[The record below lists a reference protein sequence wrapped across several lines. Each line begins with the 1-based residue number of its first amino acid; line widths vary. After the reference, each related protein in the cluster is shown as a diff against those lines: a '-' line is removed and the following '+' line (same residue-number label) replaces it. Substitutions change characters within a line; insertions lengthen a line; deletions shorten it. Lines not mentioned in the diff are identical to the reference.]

1 MLATKL
7 LAYYQR
13 ELSTLKKYGKA
24 FALQFPK
31 VAHRLGLSE
40 GSSEDPHIE
49 RLIESFS
56 LISAQIQ
63 LRLDE
68 DMPETTDALLTVMAP
83 QFARPFPSV
92 CIVQMEPDV
101 KVGALTESNVIAAK
115 TALYSKT
122 DSGRTCKFRTSYPV
136 NLLPVNLNHA
146 GLQLDEEEMIW
157 RLTLQL
163 QVWPG
168 AIFSGESVR
177 LFLNGSNAMVNIIY
191 TLLCSEVMSFSL
203 LHQQQS
209 YDLSPQGIR
218 AVGFAENENLLA
230 TDSRVSPIHSLLLD
244 YFLFPQKFHFI
255 DLLLPPG
262 FAANSQSKLTFVI
275 KFNRGSTARQ
285 LETMAASVDESLFK
299 LHCTPAINLFE
310 QRAEPIAP
318 LHQIAE
324 YPVVPDIRHQDS
336 IEVWSIDRV
345 QALCKQGNDTQS
357 RTIYP
362 LFGLDH
368 SGLST
373 ENNIFWQ
380 AMRRESIHDGAI
392 TSALFIAFSDRSEQ
406 PLLPES
412 DIISLQ
418 LTCTNGDLPS
428 TLLNGN
434 PGGDFESEN
443 PLAGVKINALT
454 RPTRV
459 VNAATKQGARWRLI
473 SQMSLNHMLFSGPEG
488 TRVLKETLAL
498 YNITEKPSVQRL
510 INLIQQVESR
520 PVTARLVKNDPH
532 SLARGVEITITFSRD
547 AEQEVEYFL
556 LCRFIDGLLALY
568 APVNSFSR
576 VITCIDSVEGS
587 TRDWPVSAG
596 RLSWI

>member
-13 ELSTLKKYGKA
+13 ELSNLKKYGKA

-40 GSSEDPHIE
+40 GASEDPHIE

-68 DMPETTDALLTVMAP
+68 DMPETIDALLTVMAP
-83 QFARPFPSV
+83 QFARPFPAV
-92 CIVQMEPDV
+92 CIVQMVPDI
-101 KVGALTESNVIAAK
+101 KVGGLTESNVIAAR
-115 TALYSKT
+115 TELFSKM
-122 DSGRTCKFRTSYPV
+122 DGGRTCKFRTSYPV

-146 GLQLDEEEMIW
+146 SLQLDEEEMIW
-157 RLTLQL
+157 SLKLQL

-168 AIFSGESVR
+168 AILTGHSIRF
-177 LFLNGSNAMVNIIY
+177 FLNGSNAMVNIIY
-191 TLLCSEVMSFSL
+191 TLLCSEVLSLFL
-203 LHQQQS
+203 LHGQQS
-209 YDLSPQGIR
+209 YDLSPEGIQ

-230 TDSRVSPIHSLLLD
+230 ADSRVSPIHSLLLD

-255 DLLLPPG
+255 DIILPPE
-262 FAANSQSKLTFVI
+262 FSANSQSQLTFVV
-275 KFNRGSTARQ
+275 KFNRGTSTR
-285 LETMAASVDESLFK
+285 LLLKIAASVDESLFR

-310 QRAEPIAP
+310 QRAEPIVP

-324 YPVVPDIRHQDS
+324 YPVLPDIRHQDS

-345 QALCKQGNDTQS
+345 QALSKQGNETQS
-357 RTIYP
+357 RTVYP

-380 AMRRESIHDGAI
+380 SMRRESIHDGAI
-392 TSALFIAFSDRSEQ
+392 TSALYIAFSDRSEQ

-428 TLLNGN
+428 TMLNGN
-434 PGGDFESEN
+434 LRGDFESEY

-459 VNAATKQGARWRLI
+459 VHASIKQGARWRLI
-473 SQMSLNHMLFSGPEG
+473 SQMSLNHMLLSGPDG

-520 PVTARLVKNDPH
+520 SVTARLVKNDPH

-547 AEQEVEYFL
+547 AEQEVEHFL

-587 TRDWPVSAG
+587 TRNWPVSAG